1 MVFLPVPALSRSDAS
16 DSKIRAPCMI
26 RGVCA
31 VGLPGK
37 IRAPCMIQ
45 GVSAAKRAPP
55 WQDMRAMHSRKA
67 VCGAFRIH
75 GAQILPKPARFGCMA
90 AICCQG
96 GALFPSGA
104 PSGMHEAK
112 NLPLLDVGERIASIY
127 RRIADTYCR
136 AWRSE
141 NESQSHLARKAAL
154 PAAKESRMLIFCHV
168 SPEPI
173 RGMRR
178 CPAAAMR
185 AAAMEESGRGVI
197 GARGCRLRSGAL
209 VRAARRGGSGIGHF
223 AFSGFNCQERLRVC
237 AVSVGNHEPTSRS
250 AKLCRIMG

>member
-1 MVFLPVPALSRSDAS
+1 
-16 DSKIRAPCMI
+16 MI
-26 RGVCA
+26 R
-31 VGLPGK
+31 
-37 IRAPCMIQ
+37 

-55 WQDMRAMHSRKA
+55 WQDLRAMHSRKA
-67 VCGAFRIH
+67 ICGAFRIH

-209 VRAARRGGSGIGHF
+209 VRAARRGAGWDRAFRHF
-223 AFSGFNCQERLRVC
+223 GV
-237 AVSVGNHEPTSRS
+237 
-250 AKLCRIMG
+250 